1 MAQTQLFKSK
11 IGLVLATVGSAV
23 GLGAVW
29 RFPNQVQEGGG
40 AAFLLVYIGCL
51 LILGVPIMLAEFS
64 LGRGVRS
71 DLVGDFRKYTPKSL
85 WPATGGV
92 SLLAVYLVNG
102 FYMVVAG
109 WTLQY
114 FWESATGS
122 LYDFPATMASS
133 NVFFTEKMGNVM
145 TGTWTPIFWTL
156 IVLLINTVVLLRGVQ
171 KGVEKMS
178 NILMPLLFL
187 LLIALCCVTLSLPN
201 ASAGVS
207 FFLKPDFS
215 VLTPAICVSALGQ
228 AFFSLS
234 LGMGIL
240 LTYSAYFPDSV
251 NLPKTS
257 MTVAGCTL
265 LVSILMGLIVFPA
278 VASFGLMSNEES
290 LEGTALVFITLPEVF
305 AQMPASSLWSAIF
318 FLLLAIAAITSTLS
332 TSEVCI
338 KFFQDRF
345 KWSRP
350 KCVLVFMLSLC
361 VLSPLCSL
369 SNGPLQHL
377 TLFGMTIFDIFEDV
391 STNYLLPI
399 AALLTCIYVGWKVP
413 KGFLR
418 REITNNNTI
427 AGRYYPVISFAIT
440 YIAPLLIVAIFIY
453 SLL

>member
-1 MAQTQLFKSK
+1 M
-11 IGLVLATVGSAV
+11 ATVGSAV

-350 KCVLVFMLSLC
+350 KCVLIFMLSLC